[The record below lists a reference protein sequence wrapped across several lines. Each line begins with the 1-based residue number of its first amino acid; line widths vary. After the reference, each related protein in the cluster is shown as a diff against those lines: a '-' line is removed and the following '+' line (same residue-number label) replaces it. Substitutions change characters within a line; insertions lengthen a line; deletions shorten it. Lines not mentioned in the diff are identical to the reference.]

1 VIGTSL
7 MGHMLQH
14 VALSM
19 LAPAALLLV
28 PRQPRALARIPA
40 AAAWTAFVSI
50 QAAVHLT
57 GFFDFAEEHFWMHA
71 LEHLLLFA
79 SGLVFWAPLVRLVG
93 PAAALYLL
101 LAMPATGLVGLVLML
116 DDQTLY
122 SHYGLAEQQ
131 RAGAAMWAAGSL
143 VMAVALVAVVWARL
157 AREERLAR
165 AREALGP

>member
-1 VIGTSL
+1 VIGSSL
-7 MGHMLQH
+7 TGHMLQH

-19 LAPAALLLV
+19 VAPTALLLV
-28 PRQPRALARIPA
+28 PHQPRGFARIPA
-40 AAAWTAFVSI
+40 VAAWTAFVSI

-57 GFFDFAEEHFWMHA
+57 GFFDVAQQHFWVHA

-79 SGLVFWAPLVRLVG
+79 SGLVFWAPLARLGG

-122 SHYGLAEQQ
+122 SHYGLAEQH

-143 VMAVALVAVVWARL
+143 VMATALVAVVWQRL
-157 AREERLAR
+157 AREERLAQ